1 MAIVHIVQIVQ
12 LRYDG
17 GVEGMLML
25 QLAEKASDVRQH
37 FSEFVDTV
45 VRDRPGFVTRNRDIL
60 AALNLEHLA
69 VLVEPLVFHAKLEL
83 DENQEYV
90 GTVDEIEDIVV
101 SGVTKEEVL
110 TSIAQML
117 LEYAEDYLTDSFRL
131 YFNSPNRRKHF
142 PYVLKVAMQDTIDDV
157 KCLIHA

>member
-1 MAIVHIVQIVQ
+1 
-12 LRYDG
+12 
-17 GVEGMLML
+17 ML

-69 VLVEPLVFHAKLEL
+69 VLVEPLQFHANLES

-90 GTVDEIEDIVV
+90 GTVDEVEDIVV
-101 SGVTKEEVL
+101 GGATKDEAM
-110 TSIAQML
+110 TAIAQML
-117 LEYAEDYLTDSFRL
+117 IEYAEDYLTDSFRL
-131 YFNSPNRRKHF
+131 YFNAPNRRKHF
-142 PYVLKVAMQDTIDDV
+142 PYVLKVAMLDTVDDV
-157 KCLIHA
+157 KRLIHA